1 MPKISRR
8 AMLAE
13 LGPLLTA
20 PEREALLR
28 ELDRITYWRLG
39 EAERLTRILY
49 AFAKAAR
56 RGERKRELNAAS
68 DGRRRILV
76 GARVPREFYERCRQ
90 EADAWGLSLYA
101 WVVRAL
107 ERALEHPLE

>member
-1 MPKISRR
+1 MPNLSRK
-8 AMLAE
+8 AMLAQ

-20 PEREALLR
+20 PEREALLK
-28 ELDRITYWRLG
+28 ELDRIKYWRLG
-39 EAERLTRILY
+39 EAERMTRIIY
-49 AFAKAAR
+49 AFAKASR

-76 GARVPREFYERCRQ
+76 GARVPREFYERCKR

-101 WVVRAL
+101 WVVKAL
-107 ERALEHPLE
+107 ERALEKPLA

>member
-56 RGERKRELNAAS
+56 RGERKRTLNAAS
-68 DGRRRILV
+68 DGRRRTLV
-76 GARVPREFYERCRQ
+76 GARLPVEVAEEYRRTAAARGQ
-90 EADAWGLSLYA
+90 SLYR
-101 WVVRAL
+101 WVS
-107 ERALEHPLE
+107 EALEHWHDLK